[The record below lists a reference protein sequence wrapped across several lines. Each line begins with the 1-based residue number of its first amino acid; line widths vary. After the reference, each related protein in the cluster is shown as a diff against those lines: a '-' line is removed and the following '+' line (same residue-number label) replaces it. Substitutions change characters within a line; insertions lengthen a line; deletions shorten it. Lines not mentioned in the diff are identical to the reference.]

1 MKRLI
6 IALAAVAAV
15 AAVAASSGLAAQQ
28 IVSLAP
34 CLFGTGQRFVPAG
47 TEPVLRAGWGDAGKG
62 LVKSFIDATTVT
74 ASIDSNPV
82 ANAGSYWG
90 PIERSAGSWL
100 SFWLYPT
107 GITLA
112 NPGDQ
117 MVVYYSWYLDRK
129 VRAVQGDHG
138 FAGPG
143 EFWPA
148 NTCTITAT

>member
-1 MKRLI
+1 MKRI
-6 IALAAVAAV
+6 ILALAAVAAV
-15 AAVAASSGLAAQQ
+15 AAVAAPSGFAAQQ
-28 IVSLAP
+28 NVSLAV
-34 CLFGTGQRFVPAG
+34 CLSGNGQRFVPAG
-47 TEPVLRAGWGDAGKG
+47 TEPVLRVGWGDVGKG

-74 ASIDSNPV
+74 ASIDSNPI

-90 PIERSAGSWL
+90 SIDHIGGSWV

-117 MVVYYSWYLDRK
+117 MVVYYSWYLDQK
-129 VRAVQGDHG
+129 VRTVLDTKG
-138 FAGPG
+138 FVGPG
-143 EFWPA
+143 ELWPS